1 MCESLFSLREI
12 CRALRWRQYW
22 RRLSGRCREFVGGS
36 SLRSWP
42 PSAGPAKCTCA
53 GQTHRRKGR
62 EIVTVRRYVFPRWN
76 IEIRGKLTDGWR
88 ARQNTFGFVEQDQ
101 LDWRFDTRLR
111 IQLEILAR
119 PSGRGPGYKEFPS
132 TLQCNAN
139 YQGIRCWVNDGQCLL
154 RVKFVGSDDSPN
166 QELPWRLTTNNK
178 LAVFWSY
185 GFGALGILP
194 SYDA

>member
-1 MCESLFSLREI
+1 MSLFDATYS
-12 CRALRWRQYW
+12 QD
-22 RRLSGRCREFVGGS
+22 GS
-36 SLRSWP
+36 
-42 PSAGPAKCTCA
+42 
-53 GQTHRRKGR
+53 
-62 EIVTVRRYVFPRWN
+62 

-119 PSGRGPGYKEFPS
+119 PSGRGPGYEEFPS

-194 SYDA
+194 SYDAQLLVVMNPPPTPHPRDIRDWSRRFWPGGLPSLGKRA